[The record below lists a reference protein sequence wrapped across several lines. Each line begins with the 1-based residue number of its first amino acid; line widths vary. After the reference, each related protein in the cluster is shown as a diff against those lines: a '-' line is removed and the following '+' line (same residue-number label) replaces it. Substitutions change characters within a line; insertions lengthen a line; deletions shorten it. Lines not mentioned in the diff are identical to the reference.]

1 MQKGKVISCS
11 KIGNQSWTY
20 EVVLAYD
27 ECHID
32 AKLRPE
38 DEKVIGK
45 PKPDDDVFVLEHKK
59 HQYIIVGRN
68 GKKGPSGQQ
77 GF

>member
-1 MQKGKVISCS
+1 MEKGKVISSS
-11 KIGNQSWTY
+11 KIDNQPWVY
-20 EVVLAYD
+20 EVVLADD
-27 ECHID
+27 ECHVN

-45 PKPDDDVFVLEHKK
+45 PKPNDDVFVLEHKRG
-59 HQYIIVGRN
+59 QYIIVERN
-68 GKKGPSGQQ
+68 GKVGPSGQQ